1 MGSAKEWEKT
11 LPDKVRVAR
20 ETAGFSLAEAAN
32 RLGFNNYQTLSNIE
46 KGARRIKAHELSAM
60 VDLYRKSMSYFFE
73 PEARPDP
80 TPLWRRAL
88 PQADVSQVQCE
99 FQSFLEN
106 YSNLESIAGL
116 RKRWKDIQR
125 NYDKGDFSARNFELT
140 ETLSVEIGE
149 HLNLGSRPASGLVQI
164 LENDLRFKIL
174 HLPLPPG
181 VSGASLVDGELGV
194 GILVN
199 SNDAPWRRNYDLAH
213 ELFHIITWNVF
224 SQDEVGDGTKKT
236 KPEQYADAFASSLLL
251 PSDHLRKALE
261 EVSTGNQIRIVDII
275 ELAIDFGVSTSAI
288 LWRLHNLRIIKKR
301 EVVEKLLKADE
312 LSEMD
317 KSKRRD
323 LYHLTGAPSR
333 FPTRFIMLAC
343 RCLIEGKISRGVFAK
358 YLEIDIADI
367 DAYLKRRGI
376 VEKTY
381 EEIGSA

>member
-1 MGSAKEWEKT
+1 MVSGKEWQKT
-11 LPDKVRVAR
+11 LPEKVKVAR
-20 ETAGFSLAEAAN
+20 ETAGFSLIEAAN
-32 RLGFNNYQTLSNIE
+32 RLGFNNYQTLSKLE
-46 KGARRIKAHELSAM
+46 KGGRPIKAHELSAM
-60 VDLYRKSMSYFFE
+60 MALYRRSMSYFFE
-73 PEARPDP
+73 PEMRPEP
-80 TPLWRRAL
+80 TPLWRREL
-88 PQADVSQVQCE
+88 PQADVSQVQRE
-99 FQSFLEN
+99 FQSFMEN
-106 YSNLESIAGL
+106 YSSLERIAGL

-125 NYDKGDFSARNFELT
+125 NYDKSDFTARSFELT
-140 ETLSVEIGE
+140 ETLSVEVGE
-149 HLNLGSRPASGLVQI
+149 NLKLGSRPASGLVQI

-174 HLPLPPG
+174 HVPLPLG

-251 PSDHLRKALE
+251 PAEHLRKALE
-261 EVSTGNQIRIVDII
+261 EIAPGNHLSLVDII

-288 LWRLHNLRIIKKR
+288 LWRLYNLRIIKKR
-301 EVVEKLLKADE
+301 EVVDKLVKEDA

-317 KSKRRD
+317 KKKRKD
-323 LYHLTGAPSR
+323 LYRLAGSPLQ

-367 DAYLKRRGI
+367 DAYLKSWGI

-381 EEIGSA
+381 EEIASA